1 MTFWL
6 NIVSYFHKYFSIPS
20 ISIIDIIEMVL
31 IAMLFY
37 YVIIWLK
44 RTSAWTLA
52 KCIIV
57 ILVIMLLAYI
67 FNFST
72 IVWILSK
79 TISVGVIAI
88 LIIFQPELRRALE
101 QLGGR
106 FLFRK
111 IVNFN
116 TIGERFSDET
126 LEELLKAV
134 AEMSLSKTGALIT
147 IEQSVSL
154 GEYIRTGIELD
165 AKISSQLLEN
175 IFVDKSPLH
184 DGAVVIRGE
193 KIVAAT
199 CYYPL
204 SSTKNLNKKYGT
216 RHRAALGIS
225 EVSDAFTI
233 VVSEETGF
241 VSLTVQGMIIEDITM
256 DELRQRLTFVQNEQ
270 PAINWF
276 DRFRKGV
283 KTDEIPEDTS
293 EIHHQ

>member
-1 MTFWL
+1 MTFWQ

-20 ISIIDIIEMVL
+20 ISVIDIIEMLL
-31 IAMLFY
+31 IAVLFY

-52 KCIIV
+52 KGIIV

-111 IVNFN
+111 ITNFN
-116 TIGERFSDET
+116 SIDERFSDET

-134 AEMSLSKTGALIT
+134 AEMSDSRTGALIT
-147 IEQSVSL
+147 IEQSISL

-165 AKISSQLLEN
+165 ARISSQLLEN
-175 IFVDKSPLH
+175 IFIDKSPLH
-184 DGAVVIRGE
+184 DGAVVIRGD
-193 KIVAAT
+193 KVVAAT
-199 CYYPL
+199 CYFPL
-204 SSTKNLNKKYGT
+204 SPTKNLNKKYGT

-233 VVSEETGF
+233 VVSEETGL
-241 VSLTVQGMIIEDITM
+241 VSLTVQSMIIEDITM

-283 KTDEIPEDTS
+283 KKDEVPADSS

>member
-1 MTFWL
+1 MTIWL

-20 ISIIDIIEMVL
+20 VSVIDIIEMII
-31 IAMLFY
+31 IAVLFY
-37 YVIIWLK
+37 YLIIWLK
-44 RTSAWTLA
+44 KTSAWTLA
-52 KCIIV
+52 KGIIV

-111 IVNFN
+111 ITSINN
-116 TIGERFSDET
+116 TGERFSNET
-126 LEELLKAV
+126 LEQLVKAV
-134 AEMSLSKTGALIT
+134 SEMSSSHTGALIT

-154 GEYIRTGIELD
+154 GEYIHTGIELD
-165 AKISSQLLEN
+165 ARISSELLEN
-175 IFVDKSPLH
+175 IFIYKSPLH
-184 DGAVVIRGE
+184 DGAAVVRGD
-193 KIVAAT
+193 KIAAAT
-199 CYYPL
+199 CYFPL
-204 SSTKNLNKKYGT
+204 SSSRNLNKKYGT

-233 VVSEETGF
+233 VVSEETGQIA
-241 VSLTVQGMIIEDITM
+241 LTIQGMMIEDISLF
-256 DELRQRLTFVQNEQ
+256 ELRKRLSSVQNEQ
-270 PAINWF
+270 PAISWF

-283 KTDEIPEDTS
+283 KIDEVSEDSS

>member
-20 ISIIDIIEMVL
+20 ISVIDIIEMVI
-31 IAMLFY
+31 IAVLFY

-52 KCIIV
+52 KGIIV

-106 FLFRK
+106 FLFKK
-111 IVNFN
+111 IANINN
-116 TIGERFSDET
+116 TGERFSDET
-126 LEELLKAV
+126 LEQLLKAV
-134 AEMSLSKTGALIT
+134 AEMSASHTGSLIT

-154 GEYIRTGIELD
+154 GEYTRTGIEMD
-165 AKISSQLLEN
+165 ARISSQLLEN
-175 IFVDKSPLH
+175 IFIDKSPLH

-193 KIVAAT
+193 KIIAAT
-199 CYYPL
+199 CYFPL
-204 SSTKNLNKKYGT
+204 SATRNLNKKYGT

-233 VVSEETGF
+233 IVSEETGQI
-241 VSLTVQGMIIEDITM
+241 SLTVQGMLIEDITLK
-256 DELRQRLTFVQNEQ
+256 ELRERLAAVQNDQ
-270 PAINWF
+270 PATNWF

-283 KTDEIPEDTS
+283 KIDEIPEDTS